1 MRFFLS
7 LCLRFSKVRILNHR
21 HKLAMLKLKM
31 WLGVASGAALLLAPM
46 WVLFLTQVHISFLNS
61 RLAQV
66 QRQVEEIDVITRE
79 FIDAYVQSKI
89 HPGWQK

>member
-7 LCLRFSKVRILNHR
+7 LRLRFSKKVRLFIQKHR
-21 HKLAMLKLKM
+21 LLMLKLRT

-46 WVLFLTQVHISFLNS
+46 WVLFLTQVHISFLNA

-66 QRQVEEIDVITRE
+66 QRQVEESDAINRE
-79 FIDAYVQSKI
+79 YTAAYVQSKT
-89 HPGWQK
+89 HPG